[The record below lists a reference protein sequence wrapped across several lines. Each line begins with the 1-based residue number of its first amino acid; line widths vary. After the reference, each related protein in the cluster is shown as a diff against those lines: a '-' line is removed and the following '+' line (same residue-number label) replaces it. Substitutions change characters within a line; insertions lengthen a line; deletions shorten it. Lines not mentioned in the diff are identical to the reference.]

1 VSTFRS
7 EDAVCAREEL
17 NPRVLPGAPH
27 VSEGEALEG
36 GRWMGECMAGGS
48 KVRLECRGP
57 VLRALAGTE
66 SPPGPPPGL
75 LEVLPVGTRFCLE
88 IITKL
93 SFGAVMENKHSE
105 NSEVN

>member
-1 VSTFRS
+1 
-7 EDAVCAREEL
+7 
-17 NPRVLPGAPH
+17 
-27 VSEGEALEG
+27 
-36 GRWMGECMAGGS
+36 
-48 KVRLECRGP
+48 